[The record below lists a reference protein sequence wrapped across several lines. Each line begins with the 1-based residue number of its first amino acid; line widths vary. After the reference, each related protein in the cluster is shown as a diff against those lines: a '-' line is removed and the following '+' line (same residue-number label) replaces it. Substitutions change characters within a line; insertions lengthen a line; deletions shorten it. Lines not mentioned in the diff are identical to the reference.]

1 MQLDQRIK
9 AFVKLGLFFKK
20 ISSVKN
26 EDAVFNQAFLK
37 NNFFTKENICYSL
50 LNFSKLL
57 KKKNLEKWLSSYD
70 LSKKRTYSI
79 LVICAGNIPLVS
91 FHDILCVLVTGNKLI
106 LKLSNKD
113 NVLPFLVLNKL
124 IEIQPKFSKKIIFSN
139 FSKTLKFDKVI
150 STGSNSSIKYFNYYF
165 KKKPSIIRSNRSSV
179 AVLSGKETSK
189 ELKALSSDIFR
200 YFGLGCRNITKLFIP
215 KGYDIKLLQPYFNEY
230 ISNISNNYYYDNY
243 VYNKAILKLNKFKF
257 HDFKNILVLE
267 SNKLHPPISV
277 LYFEYYNEIS
287 DINLDFDKV
296 QCIVSNNYNQHPT
309 ILFGQAQCPKLDDYA
324 DKIDTISFLLS

>member
-1 MQLDQRIK
+1 M
-9 AFVKLGLFFKK
+9 
-20 ISSVKN
+20 
-26 EDAVFNQAFLK
+26 
-37 NNFFTKENICYSL
+37 
-50 LNFSKLL
+50 
-57 KKKNLEKWLSSYD
+57 
-70 LSKKRTYSI
+70 
-79 LVICAGNIPLVS
+79 
-91 FHDILCVLVTGNKLI
+91 
-106 LKLSNKD
+106 
-113 NVLPFLVLNKL
+113 
-124 IEIQPKFSKKIIFSN
+124 
-139 FSKTLKFDKVI
+139 
-150 STGSNSSIKYFNYYF
+150 
-165 KKKPSIIRSNRSSV
+165 
-179 AVLSGKETSK
+179 
-189 ELKALSSDIFR
+189 
-200 YFGLGCRNITKLFIP
+200 
-215 KGYDIKLLQPYFNEY
+215 LQPYFNEY